1 MTRQASDQGHPPHGG
16 GGRRPSNRP
25 LFVGL
30 ALSALAHLLAVV
42 IYPFFAGVRPD
53 RPGGLIIPAVREVG
67 GMRVLE
73 IVEVT
78 PADVVDPSDPI
89 EIEDAEAPDIAPE
102 TPDIGDEFEAYIPG
116 RYRSAA
122 ERLRIGNGDPRLWE
136 PIDPA
141 LVAPTPDEILRLR
154 LAAAIEEANDSAFA
168 EAERLAQAMDWTY
181 TDDDG
186 NRWGVSPGTIHLGDT
201 EIPLGNFGFGP
212 PPDYNGDQA
221 DWAFRMADIDR
232 AAGTLA
238 ARMSWRE
245 RIEVMRMRREARR
258 AREEAERERAAT
270 ADPDTTSSARR
281 RR

>member
-1 MTRQASDQGHPPHGG
+1 MTRQGTDQRRAPTGDS
-16 GGRRPSNRP
+16 GRRPSSRP
-25 LFVGL
+25 LYVGL
-30 ALSALAHLLAVV
+30 AVSALAHFLAVM
-42 IYPFFAGVRPD
+42 IYPFFAGERPD

-67 GMRVLE
+67 GMRVVE

-78 PADVVDPSDPI
+78 TPEVVDPNDPL
-89 EIEDAEAPDIAPE
+89 EIEDPGPPDVTPE
-102 TPDIGDEFEAYIPG
+102 MPDVGDEFEIYVPG

-122 ERLRIGNGDPRLWE
+122 ERLRIGEGDPRLWQ

-141 LVAPTPDEILRLR
+141 MVAPTPDEILRLR
-154 LAAAIEEANDSAFA
+154 LAAAIEDANDSAFA
-168 EAERLAQAMDWTY
+168 EAERLAQSLDWTY
-181 TDDDG
+181 TDDEG

-238 ARMSWRE
+238 ARMSWKE
-245 RIEVMRMRREARR
+245 RIEVMRMRREAQR
-258 AREEAERERAAT
+258 AREEAERERAVT
-270 ADPDTTSSARR
+270 ADPDTTSSAFRR
-281 RR
+281 R

>member
-1 MTRQASDQGHPPHGG
+1 MTRQASDQRRPPHGG

-25 LFVGL
+25 LFAGL
-30 ALSALAHLLAVV
+30 TLSALVHVLAVV

-67 GMRVLE
+67 GMRMLE

-78 PADVVDPSDPI
+78 PAEVAEPTDPV
-89 EIEDAEAPDIAPE
+89 EIEDPEAPDIAPE
-102 TPDIGDEFEAYIPG
+102 RPDIGDEFEVYIPG

-122 ERLRIGNGDPRLWE
+122 ERLRIGNGDPRLWQ

-154 LAAAIEEANDSAFA
+154 LAAAIEDANDSAFA
-168 EAERLAQAMDWTY
+168 EAERLAQSLDWTH
-181 TDDDG
+181 TDADG
-186 NRWGVSPGTIHLGDT
+186 NKWGVSPGKIHLGDT
-201 EIPLGNFGFGP
+201 EIPLPFGFGP
-212 PPDYNGDQA
+212 PPDYNGDRA

-245 RIEVMRMRREARR
+245 RIEVMRMRREAQR
-258 AREEAERERAAT
+258 AREQAERERAAV

>member
-1 MTRQASDQGHPPHGG
+1 MTRQGSDQRCPPDGG
-16 GGRRPSNRP
+16 AGRRPSNRP
-25 LFVGL
+25 LLVGL
-30 ALSALAHLLAVV
+30 ALSALVHVLAVV
-42 IYPFFAGVRPD
+42 IYPFFYGGSPD
-53 RPGGLIIPAVREVG
+53 GPGTLIVPGVREVE

-78 PADVVDPSDPI
+78 TPEVGDPSDPV
-89 EIEDAEAPDIAPE
+89 EIAEPATPDVAPE
-102 TPDIGDEFEAYIPG
+102 RPDIGDEFDVYVPG

-122 ERLRIGNGDPRLWE
+122 ERLRIGEGDPRLWQ

-141 LVAPTPDEILRLR
+141 LVAPTPDEILRIR

-168 EAERLAQAMDWTY
+168 EAERLAQSMDWTY

-221 DWAFRMADIDR
+221 DWAFRMLDIDR

-238 ARMSWRE
+238 ARMSWKE
-245 RIEVMRMRREARR
+245 RIEVMRMRREAQR
-258 AREEAERERAAT
+258 AREEAEKANSAV